1 MENKIVYQKE
11 DNNNKNILPE
21 EKEIIIKN
29 NSING
34 SGSESLLNSI
44 HSEKKEIEHS
54 TKSSIDLIALSN
66 NSMNISNENKNTND
80 NTQNNSLINNDNPNN
95 NNNEKNLIESDLSR
109 IKNISLVGSKNEIN
123 DFIYMLKEDN
133 NNDSEKKIDNLLD
146 SNISQNNS
154 QNQNELNN
162 SNNNNSIND
171 SQNKNQKNNESNN
184 SKKSNRLNEKNKLEI
199 KKKIKEGYIP
209 FFIKV
214 KGNNALFYY
223 GKPDAQIK
231 IPIEHYTKNIN
242 ISNTKK
248 IKFYIDNKLID
259 INKTIG
265 ELGIVKFDLIRGEI
279 V

>member
-1 MENKIVYQKE
+1 MENKIFYQKE
-11 DNNNKNILPE
+11 DNNNILPE
-21 EKEIIIKN
+21 EKEIELKN

-80 NTQNNSLINNDNPNN
+80 NIQNNSLINNDNPNN
-95 NNNEKNLIESDLSR
+95 NNNEKNLIESDLSG
-109 IKNISLVGSKNEIN
+109 IKNVSLVGSKNEIN

-154 QNQNELNN
+154 QNQNELNH
-162 SNNNNSIND
+162 SNNNDSINN
-171 SQNKNQKNNESNN
+171 SQDKNQKNNESNN

-199 KKKIKEGYIP
+199 KKKIKEGFIP
-209 FFIKV
+209 FFIQV

-223 GKPDAQIK
+223 GKPDTQIK
-231 IPIEHYTKNIN
+231 IPIDHYTKNIN

-248 IKFYIDNKLID
+248 INFYYDNKLID
-259 INKTIG
+259 INQTIG
-265 ELGIVKFDLIRGEI
+265 ELGIVKFSLIRGEI
-279 V
+279 P